1 MVNSLAEHS
10 SQEMGNITQK
20 YDGVVLEYIGDA
32 MMIVFGAPKDVENH
46 QIKAVQWV
54 LDIRLHL
61 EAINK
66 RWKEGIAYFG

>member
-1 MVNSLAEHS
+1 MQSYLKCMMGNSLAEHS

-46 QIKAVQWV
+46 QIKAVQ
-54 LDIRLHL
+54 
-61 EAINK
+61 
-66 RWKEGIAYFG
+66 